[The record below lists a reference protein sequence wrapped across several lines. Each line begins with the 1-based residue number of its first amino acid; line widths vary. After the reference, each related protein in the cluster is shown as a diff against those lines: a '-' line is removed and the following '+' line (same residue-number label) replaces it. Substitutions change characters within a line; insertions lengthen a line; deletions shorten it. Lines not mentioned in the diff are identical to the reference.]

1 MNYIILNGIKST
13 IVQGLLIQELP
24 PISKPQIRT
33 NVETIDGRDGDI
45 ITRLGYSA
53 YEKELTI
60 GLKLDANVNDV
71 IAYFVNNDSGQITF
85 SNEPDFYYNFEL
97 LEAIDFE
104 RLIRYKQAKVL
115 FHIQPF
121 KYKLSE
127 GNTDLN
133 FSKTDSH
140 TIINSGNIYSKPK
153 LIIRAINDVT
163 IRLNNATVFTINFS
177 SEIAE
182 TIIIDTAAMEA
193 YDTRGILRNRI
204 VTGNYDKFYLRVGAS
219 TISVTG
225 NVIKCGIQNYS
236 RWV

>member
-1 MNYIILNGIKST
+1 MNYILLNGIKST
-13 IVQGLLIQELP
+13 IVPGLLIQELP

-45 ITRLGYSA
+45 ITRLGYAA
-53 YEKELTI
+53 YDKEVTI
-60 GLKLDANVNDV
+60 GLKPDANVNDV
-71 IAYFVNNDSGQITF
+71 ISYFVNNDSGQVTF
-85 SNEPDFYYNFEL
+85 SNEPDFYYNFQL

-133 FSKTDSH
+133 FSRTDSV

-153 LIIRAINDVT
+153 LSIRAINDITVM
-163 IRLNNATVFTINFS
+163 LNNATVFTINFS

-193 YDTRGILRNRI
+193 YDTAGNLKNRA
-204 VTGNYDKFYLRVGAS
+204 VTGNYDKFHLRIGAN
-219 TISVTG
+219 TISIVG